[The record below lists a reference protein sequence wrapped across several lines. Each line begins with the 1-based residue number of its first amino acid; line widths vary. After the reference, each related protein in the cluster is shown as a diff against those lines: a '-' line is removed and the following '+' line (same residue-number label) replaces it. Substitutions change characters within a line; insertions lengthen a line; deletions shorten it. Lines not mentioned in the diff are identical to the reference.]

1 MGKRLVFEMIEE
13 KQKNLS
19 PALIRVWDDLV
30 QKVEKDPGIWSKSW
44 FIDPATKKLIR
55 PYNPVTKRNY
65 HGFNLLM
72 LEFSRLSRGY
82 TFNQWLTFNQA
93 KIEGGHINKGE
104 KGTPIIVYNPPK
116 IKTGM
121 DPVTKEETKE
131 IVSGVYFSYAILFN
145 ISQTTIEPEKMPE
158 IAKKD
163 YSIPEVENLITKTG
177 AVIHHNYQDR
187 AFYSPANDLI
197 SLPLPEQF
205 TNQGDY
211 YETKFHELIH
221 WTGHK
226 NRLNRITG
234 NASFGSDE
242 YSREELIAEIGSVF
256 LKAETGINNGSDN
269 AAAYIKNWWTQIK
282 EDKGSLI
289 TAAGKA
295 ERALSYILSAGVSS

>member
-1 MGKRLVFEMIEE
+1 MIEE

-30 QKVEKDPGIWSKSW
+30 QKIENDPGIWFKPW
-44 FIDPATKKLIR
+44 FIDPATKRLSR

-65 HGFNLLM
+65 HGFNLLI
-72 LEFSRLSRGY
+72 LEFTRLSRGY

-93 KIEGGHINKGE
+93 KKEGGYINKGE
-104 KGTPIIVYNPPK
+104 KGTPIIVFNPPK
-116 IKTGM
+116 IKTGT
-121 DPVTKEETKE
+121 DPETKEERKE
-131 IVSGVYFSYAILFN
+131 IVTGAYFSYAILFN
-145 ISQTTIEPEKMPE
+145 VSQTTIEPEKMPVIE
-158 IAKKD
+158 KKD
-163 YSIPEVENLITKTG
+163 YSIPEVEELITKTG
-177 AVIHHNYQDR
+177 AVINHTYQDR

-205 TNQGDY
+205 KNQGDY

-221 WTGHK
+221 WSGHK
-226 NRLNRITG
+226 DRLNRITD
-234 NASFGSDE
+234 NATFGSDQ
-242 YSREELIAEIGSVF
+242 YSREELIAEIGAVF

-269 AAAYIKNWWTQIK
+269 AASYIKNWWTQIK

-295 ERALSYILSAGVSS
+295 EKALNFIMQPGVPA